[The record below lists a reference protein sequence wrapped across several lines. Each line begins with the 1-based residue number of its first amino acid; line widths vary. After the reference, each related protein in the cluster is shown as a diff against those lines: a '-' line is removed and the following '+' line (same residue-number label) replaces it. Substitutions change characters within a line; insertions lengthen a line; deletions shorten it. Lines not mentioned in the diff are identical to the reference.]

1 MESALSRALAL
12 IARRDYTEAELKKK
26 LSGYPEPEVEA
37 AIKRLK
43 DWGYLDDRR
52 VAETY
57 VRVRRGRWGPRKL
70 RWHLKQRG
78 ISEADLEAVLPEE
91 DREAA
96 LRLLEKRRAR
106 FLGKKERA
114 VRFLLGRGY
123 SFETA
128 LWAWDRLQ
136 EGGGEG

>member
-1 MESALSRALAL
+1 METALSRALAL
-12 IARRDYTEAELKKK
+12 IARRDYTEAELRRK
-26 LSGYPEPEVEA
+26 LSDYLEPEVEA
-37 AIKRLK
+37 AIERLK

-57 VRVRRGRWGPRKL
+57 VRVRQGRWGPKKL
-70 RWHLKQRG
+70 RWHLRQRG
-78 ISEADLEAVLPEE
+78 IREADLEAVIPEE

-106 FLGKKERA
+106 FRGKKDRA

-123 SFETA
+123 SLETA

-136 EGGGEG
+136 AEGGEG